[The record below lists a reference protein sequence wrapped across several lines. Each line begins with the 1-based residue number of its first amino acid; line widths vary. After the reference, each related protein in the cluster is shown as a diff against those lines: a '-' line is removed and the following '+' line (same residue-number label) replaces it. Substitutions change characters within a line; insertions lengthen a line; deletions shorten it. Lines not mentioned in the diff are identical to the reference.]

1 MKELTLRFRKQ
12 NNDVAKPIMYA
23 LRKGFKKVVKS
34 RNKKI
39 KDAHAVMEKIPEAP
53 GHYGGVNIIIT
64 GPDDFI
70 DKEEK
75 KVEEALYKLLNQFKT
90 DPNLAK
96 NFYHKFKALTVNW
109 SKEQLLKSYGM
120 IGILV
125 EWEKKNDVQP

>member
-12 NNDVAKPIMYA
+12 NNNVAKPIMYA
-23 LRKGFKKVVKS
+23 LGKGFKKVIKS

-39 KDAHAVMEKIPEAP
+39 KDAHAVFEKISEAE
-53 GHYGGVNIIIT
+53 GHYGGCNVIIT

-75 KVEEALYKLLNQFKT
+75 KIEEALYKLLNQFRS

-96 NFYHKFKALTVNW
+96 NFYQKFKALTVNW
-109 SKEQLLKSYGM
+109 GKEQLLKSYGM
-120 IGILV
+120 IGILI
-125 EWEKKNDVQP
+125 EWDKK